1 MIHISIKNIG
11 HKDGWQPVVS
21 NNYGLVLLQ
30 NIFGS

>member
-11 HKDGWQPVVS
+11 HKDGQPVVS